1 MPQPISKLFF
11 PAILLLAVLAFRP
24 AAAQDTLRIVALV
37 NDDVI
42 TAIDLAVRTEMVIA
56 QSGVQDTPETR
67 QRLRPQVLRALI
79 DDRLRQQAADKE
91 GISVPQDAIDT
102 RMGKLAQNNNMSLD
116 QFREAL
122 RHNNLDPNWLED
134 QIRTEVAWGMLV
146 NRKFR
151 SSIVIT
157 DADIDAVERRQRED
171 VGKTEYRLAEIFLSV
186 DDPND
191 TGTVRDSADRL
202 IEQLKKGV
210 DFGEIARQF
219 SQSSTASNGG
229 VLGWVTPDDLPQ
241 EIASAVRGM
250 QPDGIAGP
258 IRSEGGFHIL
268 KVLEQRQLAQD
279 TGQSRDDISARIMR
293 DRLDNLARGYLRELR
308 RSAYVDIRQ

>member
-1 MPQPISKLFF
+1 MPQPIRK
-11 PAILLLAVLAFRP
+11 LLLTAVLFLMALGLRP

-56 QSGVQDTPETR
+56 RSRVQDTPETR

-91 GISVPQDAIDT
+91 GVSVPQDSIDE
-102 RMGKLAQNNNMSLD
+102 RMSQLAQNNNMSLD

-134 QIRTEVAWGMLV
+134 QIRTEIAWGILV

-151 SSIVIT
+151 SGIVIT
-157 DADIDAVERRQRED
+157 DADIDAAERRLRED
-171 VGKTEYRLAEIFLSV
+171 AGKTEYRLAEIFLSV
-186 DDPND
+186 DDPNE
-191 TGTVRDSADRL
+191 TETARESAQRL
-202 IEQLKKGV
+202 VDQLKQGV

-219 SQSSTASNGG
+219 SQSATASNGG
-229 VLGWVTPDDLPQ
+229 ALGWVAPGDLSP
-241 EIASAVRGM
+241 EIASAV
-250 QPDGIAGP
+250 QTLQSDTIAGP

-268 KVLEQRQLAQD
+268 KLLDRRQVAESG
-279 TGQSRDDISARIMR
+279 GQTRDEISNRIMR

>member
-1 MPQPISKLFF
+1 MPQSLRKLLF
-11 PAILLLAVLAFRP
+11 PAVLVLATIALRP
-24 AAAQDTLRIVALV
+24 VMAQDTLRIVALV

-42 TAIDLAVRTEMVIA
+42 TAIDLAVRTQMIIVS
-56 QSGVQDTPETR
+56 SGVHDTPEAR

-79 DDRLRQQAADKE
+79 DDRLRQQAADKQ
-91 GISVPQDAIDT
+91 GVSVPQDRIDE
-102 RMGKLAQNNNMSLD
+102 RMSQLAQNNSMNLD

-122 RHNNLDPNWLED
+122 RRNGLDPNWLED
-134 QIRTEVAWGMLV
+134 QIRTEIAWGLLV

-151 SSIVIT
+151 SGIVIT
-157 DADIDAVERRQRED
+157 DADIDAAERRLRED
-171 VGKTEYRLAEIFLSV
+171 AGKMEYRLAEIFLSV

-191 TGTVRDSADRL
+191 TETVRESADRL

-210 DFGEIARQF
+210 DFAEIARQF
-219 SQSSTASNGG
+219 SQSSTASAGG
-229 VLGWVTPDDLPQ
+229 LLGWVAPADLPP
-241 EIASAVRGM
+241 EIANAIQGL
-250 QPDGIAGP
+250 QPDSIAGP

-268 KVLEQRQLAQD
+268 KLLDERQLGQD
-279 TGQSRDDISARIMR
+279 GGQSREDITNRIMR

>member
-1 MPQPISKLFF
+1 MPQPLRKLLF
-11 PAILLLAVLAFRP
+11 PAVLLLAALALRP
-24 AAAQDTLRIVALV
+24 AGAQDTLRIVALV

-42 TAIDLAVRTEMVIA
+42 TAIDLAVRTQMIIA
-56 QSGVQDTPETR
+56 SSGVPDTPEAR

-91 GISVPQDAIDT
+91 GVSVPQDRIDE
-102 RMGKLAQNNNMSLD
+102 RMSQLAQNNNMSLD

-122 RHNNLDPNWLED
+122 KHNQIDPNWLED
-134 QIRTEVAWGMLV
+134 QIRTEIAWGLLV

-151 SSIVIT
+151 SNIVIT
-157 DADIDAVERRQRED
+157 DADVDAAERRLRED
-171 VGKTEYRLAEIFLSV
+171 AGKTEYRLAEIFLSV

-191 TGTVRDSADRL
+191 TETVRESAQRL

-210 DFGEIARQF
+210 DFREIARQF

-229 VLGWVTPDDLPQ
+229 LLGWVAPGDLPP
-241 EIASAVRGM
+241 EIASAVQGL
-250 QPDGIAGP
+250 QPDTVSDP

-268 KVLEQRQLAQD
+268 KLLDQRQVAESG
-279 TGQSRDDISARIMR
+279 GQSRDEISTRIMR
-293 DRLDNLARGYLRELR
+293 DRLDNMARGYLRELR

>member
-1 MPQPISKLFF
+1 MPQALRKLLF
-11 PAILLLAVLAFRP
+11 PAVLLLAALALRP
-24 AAAQDTLRIVALV
+24 AGAQDTLRIVALV

-42 TAIDLAVRTEMVIA
+42 TAIDLAVRTQMIIA
-56 QSGVQDTPETR
+56 SSGVPDTPEAR

-91 GISVPQDAIDT
+91 GVSVPQDRIDE
-102 RMGKLAQNNNMSLD
+102 RMSQLAQNNNMSLD

-122 RHNNLDPNWLED
+122 KHNQIDPNWLED
-134 QIRTEVAWGMLV
+134 QIRTEIAWGLLV

-151 SSIVIT
+151 SNIVIT
-157 DADIDAVERRQRED
+157 DADVDVAERRLRED
-171 VGKTEYRLAEIFLSV
+171 AGKTEYRLAEIFLSV

-191 TGTVRDSADRL
+191 TETVRESAQRL

-210 DFGEIARQF
+210 DFREIARQF

-229 VLGWVTPDDLPQ
+229 LLGWVAPGDLPP
-241 EIASAVRGM
+241 EIASAAQGL
-250 QPDGIAGP
+250 QPDTVSDP

-268 KVLEQRQLAQD
+268 KLLDQRQVAENG
-279 TGQSRDDISARIMR
+279 GQSRAEISTRIMR
-293 DRLDNLARGYLRELR
+293 DRLDNMARGYLRELR

>member
-1 MPQPISKLFF
+1 MPQPLSKLFF

-56 QSGVQDTPETR
+56 QSHVQDTPEVR

-91 GISVPQDAIDT
+91 GISVPQGAIDS
-102 RMGKLAQNNNMSLD
+102 RMGQLAQNNNMSLD

-151 SSIVIT
+151 SSIVVT
-157 DADIDAVERRQRED
+157 DADIEAAERRQRED

-186 DDPND
+186 DDPNE

-219 SQSSTASNGG
+219 SQSSTASSGG
-229 VLGWVTPDDLPQ
+229 VLGWVTPDDLPA
-241 EIASAVRGM
+241 EIAGAVRGL

-268 KVLEQRQLAQD
+268 KVLEERPLAQS
-279 TGQSRDDISARIMR
+279 TGESRNDISTRILR
-293 DRLDNLARGYLRELR
+293 DRLDSLARGYLRELR

>member
-11 PAILLLAVLAFRP
+11 PAILLLAMLAFRP

-56 QSGVQDTPETR
+56 QSHVQDTPEVR

-91 GISVPQDAIDT
+91 GISVPQDAIDS
-102 RMGKLAQNNNMSLD
+102 RMGQLAQNNNMSLD

-151 SSIVIT
+151 SSIVVT
-157 DADIDAVERRQRED
+157 DADIEAAERRQRED

-186 DDPND
+186 DDPNE

-219 SQSSTASNGG
+219 SQSSTASSGG
-229 VLGWVTPDDLPQ
+229 VLGWVTPDDLPA
-241 EIASAVRGM
+241 EIASAVRGL

-268 KVLEQRQLAQD
+268 KVLEERPLAQS
-279 TGQSRDDISARIMR
+279 TGESRNDISTRILR
-293 DRLDNLARGYLRELR
+293 DRLDSLARGYLRELR

>member
-1 MPQPISKLFF
+1 MPQPIRK
-11 PAILLLAVLAFRP
+11 LLLPAVLFLMALALRP
-24 AAAQDTLRIVALV
+24 AAAQDTLRIAALV
-37 NDDVI
+37 NDGVI
-42 TAIDLAVRTEMVIA
+42 TDRDLGVRTEMIIA
-56 QSGVQDTPETR
+56 SSGVPNTPEAR

-91 GISVPQDAIDT
+91 GVSVPQDRIDE
-102 RMGKLAQNNNMSLD
+102 RMSQLAQNNNMSLD

-134 QIRTEVAWGMLV
+134 QIRTEIAWGILV

-151 SSIVIT
+151 SGIVIT
-157 DADIDAVERRQRED
+157 DADIDAAERRLRED
-171 VGKTEYRLAEIFLSV
+171 AGKTEYRLAEIFLSV
-186 DDPND
+186 DDPNE
-191 TGTVRDSADRL
+191 TETVRESAQRL
-202 IEQLKKGV
+202 VDQLKQGV

-219 SQSSTASNGG
+219 SQSATASNGG
-229 VLGWVTPDDLPQ
+229 VLGWVAPGDLPS
-241 EIASAVRGM
+241 EIASAV
-250 QPDGIAGP
+250 QTLQSETIAGP

-268 KVLEQRQLAQD
+268 KLLDRRQVAESG
-279 TGQSRDDISARIMR
+279 GQTRDEISNRIMR

>member
-1 MPQPISKLFF
+1 MPQPLRKLLF
-11 PAILLLAVLAFRP
+11 PAVLFLTALAFRP

-37 NDDVI
+37 NDQVI

-67 QRLRPQVLRALI
+67 QRLQPQVLRALI

-91 GISVPQDAIDT
+91 GISVPQDRIDE
-102 RMGKLAQNNNMSLD
+102 RMSQLAQNNNLSLD

-122 RHNNLDPNWLED
+122 RQNNLDPNWLED
-134 QIRTEVAWGMLV
+134 QIRTEIAWGMLV

-151 SSIVIT
+151 ASVVIT
-157 DADIDAVERRQRED
+157 DADIDAAERRLRED
-171 VGKTEYRLAEIFLSV
+171 AGKTEYRLAEIFLSV

-191 TGTVRDSADRL
+191 TETVRESADRL

-210 DFGEIARQF
+210 DFAEIARQF
-219 SQSSTASNGG
+219 SQSATASNGG
-229 VLGWVTPDDLPQ
+229 LLGWVAPGDLPP
-241 EIASAVRGM
+241 EIATAVQGL
-250 QPDGIAGP
+250 QPDTIAGP

-268 KVLEQRQLAQD
+268 KLLDQRQLAENS
-279 TGQSRDDISARIMR
+279 GQTRDDISSRIMR
-293 DRLDNLARGYLRELR
+293 DRLDNMARGYLRELR

>member
-1 MPQPISKLFF
+1 MPQPVRKLLFT
-11 PAILLLAVLAFRP
+11 AVLLLAAFTLRP

-42 TAIDLAVRTEMVIA
+42 TAIDLAVRTEMII
-56 QSGVQDTPETR
+56 SSTGVPDTPEAR
-67 QRLRPQVLRALI
+67 QRLKPQVLRALI

-91 GISVPQDAIDT
+91 GVSVPQDRIDE
-102 RMGKLAQNNNMSLD
+102 RMSQLAQNNNMSLD

-122 RHNNLDPNWLED
+122 KHNNIEPGWLED
-134 QIRTEVAWGMLV
+134 QIRTEIAWGILI

-151 SSIVIT
+151 SGIVIT
-157 DADIDAVERRQRED
+157 DAEIDAAERRLHED
-171 VGKTEYRLAEIFLSV
+171 AGKTEYRLAEIFLSV
-186 DDPND
+186 DDPNE
-191 TGTVRDSADRL
+191 TETVRESAQKL
-202 IEQLKKGV
+202 IDQLKGGV

-229 VLGWVTPDDLPQ
+229 VLGWVSPGDLPS
-241 EIASAVRGM
+241 EIATAVQGL
-250 QPDGIAGP
+250 QTDAVAGP

-268 KVLEQRQLAQD
+268 KVLDQRQLAAAS
-279 TGQSRDDISARIMR
+279 GQSRDDVSNRIMR
-293 DRLDNLARGYLRELR
+293 DRLDNMARGYLRELR